1 MADFVGHAFGNY
13 RLTRLLGEGGFA
25 QVYLAEHVY
34 LGTQAAIKILDL
46 RLGTGELDTFYREAR
61 TIARLTHPHIV
72 RVLEFGVQDRT
83 PYLVLDYA
91 PHGTLRER
99 YPSGTVV
106 APEAILPL
114 VQQTAAALQ
123 YAHDQHII
131 HRDVKPENL
140 LLSRDDTVLLSDFG
154 IALVAQ
160 TSRRHTAEEIL
171 GTVAYMA
178 PEQLH
183 GKPRPESD
191 QYALGVTVYEWLSG
205 RLPFT
210 GTYRE
215 MALQQVMADPP
226 SLQDQETP
234 VVPALEQVVRKAR
247 TLRSALPVC
256 KPLLRLLKGPIRQSQ
271 NLQNPRNQR
280 HLSWPHQLNAFT
292 HPGNHAPPCWLDW
305 SSQENPGSS
314 SGGFPGAGR

>member
-114 VQQTAAALQ
+114 
-123 YAHDQHII
+123 D
-131 HRDVKPENL
+131 
-140 LLSRDDTVLLSDFG
+140 
-154 IALVAQ
+154 
-160 TSRRHTAEEIL
+160 
-171 GTVAYMA
+171 
-178 PEQLH
+178 
-183 GKPRPESD
+183 
-191 QYALGVTVYEWLSG
+191 
-205 RLPFT
+205 
-210 GTYRE
+210 
-215 MALQQVMADPP
+215 
-226 SLQDQETP
+226 
-234 VVPALEQVVRKAR
+234 RKR
-247 TLRSALPVC
+247 V
-256 KPLLRLLKGPIRQSQ
+256 
-271 NLQNPRNQR
+271 
-280 HLSWPHQLNAFT
+280 
-292 HPGNHAPPCWLDW
+292 
-305 SSQENPGSS
+305 
-314 SGGFPGAGR
+314 